1 MSNNTSERSNES
13 LEEPL
18 SEPVDAPLAEPLGEP
33 LDTKLDEPIGETGNV
48 GSPTQDEHSPTVDLD
63 ELWLQL
69 LISYS
74 WIKRPGKTALIVD
87 RAHQPMPVSVRVPL
101 HGAYSR

>member
-1 MSNNTSERSNES
+1 MSNNTSERSSES
-13 LEEPL
+13 LDEPL
-18 SEPVDAPLAEPLGEP
+18 SEPVDAPIAEP
-33 LDTKLDEPIGETGNV
+33 LDTKLAQRIGETENV

-74 WIKRPGKTALIVD
+74 WLNQPGKTALIVD
-87 RAHQPMPVSVRVPL
+87 PARQPMPVSVRVPL
-101 HGAYSR
+101 HRP